1 MKVKGIWESGKAFRI
16 KGHSSDYEVFTS
28 PKDEN
33 LKKVAAR
40 SMEMILNGVVGCMG
54 ATITTIIRHH
64 MNQIDN
70 FEISAVG
77 RRAEIEPKEFT
88 HIDIYI
94 EIEGNIQSKEIKRAT
109 NLAEAKYCPAI
120 NSVKASSSYYINLN
134 GECI

>member
-40 SMEMILNGVVGCMG
+40 PMEMILNGVVGCMG

-70 FEISAVG
+70 FEISACCWSKS
-77 RRAEIEPKEFT
+77 RNRTKR
-88 HIDIYI
+88 IY
-94 EIEGNIQSKEIKRAT
+94 
-109 NLAEAKYCPAI
+109 
-120 NSVKASSSYYINLN
+120 SYRYLY
-134 GECI
+134 

>member
-1 MKVKGIWESGKAFRI
+1 
-16 KGHSSDYEVFTS
+16 
-28 PKDEN
+28 
-33 LKKVAAR
+33 
-40 SMEMILNGVVGCMG
+40 
-54 ATITTIIRHH
+54 